1 MSEVSEKLA
10 VLRLADGRGAVG
22 GGGAFLLG
30 IIFPLLPLG
39 VDERL
44 LGVDGQLEL
53 AVVVSELLLRND
65 CMLPTEFFLL

>member
-1 MSEVSEKLA
+1 M
-10 VLRLADGRGAVG
+10 G

-30 IIFPLLPLG
+30 MILPLLPMG

-44 LGVDGQLEL
+44 LGVDGRLEL
-53 AVVVSELLLRND
+53 HVVVVVSELLLRND